1 MEGAAPFP
9 DRVRAFVALRMSA
22 EVEDALA
29 EFVETLRASSS
40 GVRWVRR
47 ANLHL
52 TLRFLGDRVAAE
64 QLEQVHQ
71 ALKEIAA
78 RTAPFV
84 IGVRGTGTF
93 PNSERPQVV
102 WVGLASSELVDLA
115 GRVEAA
121 AVRCGLAPERRPFS
135 PHLTIGRVR
144 HRHGWAAVRG
154 ALNDAATRDF
164 GATRAD
170 SIVLYRSVLGPE
182 TSTYSELA
190 RYALSG
196 AAQVARTAHGG

>member
-1 MEGAAPFP
+1 MEGATQFP
-9 DRVRAFVALRMSA
+9 DRVRAFVALRMSSG
-22 EVEDALA
+22 VEDVLT
-29 EFVETLRASSS
+29 EFVESQRALSS

-64 QLEQVHQ
+64 ELEQLHQ
-71 ALKEIAA
+71 GLEEIAA
-78 RTAPFV
+78 HRAPFV
-84 IGVRGTGTF
+84 IEVRGTGAF

-102 WVGLASSELVDLA
+102 WVGLASGELVDLA
-115 GRVEAA
+115 GRVEAL
-121 AVRCGLAPERRPFS
+121 AVQCGFPPERRSFS

-144 HRHGWAAVRG
+144 HRQEWATVRR
-154 ALNDAATRDF
+154 ALSEGATRNF

-170 SIVLYRSVLGPE
+170 SMTLYRSFLGPE

-190 RYALSG
+190 HYTLSG
-196 AAQVARTAHGG
+196 EAQDVRMAHGG